1 MIERK
6 PLSTRWKVLQ
16 AIALISLLPPVGIL
30 GWFLYRILF
39 GGVAGALTGQAVAIF
54 FVPPVV
60 LIGLFAA
67 SLAALERGR
76 VGLGQT
82 LTILTL
88 SLSLFATVF
97 YVVLLRAM
105 QTFN

>member
-6 PLSTRWKVLQ
+6 PLSTRWKALQ
-16 AIALISLLPPVGIL
+16 AITLVSLLPPAGIF
-30 GWFLYRILF
+30 GWFLYRIVF
-39 GGVAGALTGQAVAIF
+39 GGAADALTRQAMAIF
-54 FVPPVV
+54 FVPPVL

-67 SLAALERGR
+67 SLAAFERSR

-97 YVVLLRAM
+97 YIVLLRAV